1 MTRRETNWTPG
12 VGRRARSVDT
22 HRGSRVRSA
31 WLLLMF
37 ALFGVTGLISLFM
50 SRPLR

>member
-12 VGRRARSVDT
+12 IGRRVRHVDT

-31 WLLLMF
+31 WLLLIF
-37 ALFGVTGLISLFM
+37 ALFGITGACTLIM
-50 SRPLR
+50 SRPLQ